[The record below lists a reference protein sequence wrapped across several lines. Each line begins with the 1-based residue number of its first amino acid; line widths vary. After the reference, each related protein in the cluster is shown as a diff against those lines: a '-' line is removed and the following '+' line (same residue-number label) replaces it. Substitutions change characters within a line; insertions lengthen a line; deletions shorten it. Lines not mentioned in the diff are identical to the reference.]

1 MVLSNFV
8 DVGRDN
14 AFDLTDAW
22 VAILESAAK
31 SESVCKELQQRK
43 LALPALRMNYKPKT
57 HELFDQ
63 IVPVATEFSKSL
75 KWQAERQRRTTT
87 ATTGNGIDGFR
98 LVDLLFHLYENIPG
112 LYEHGFSRES
122 VHRLFKPNRLGSRK
136 ASEHHCV
143 IDARV
148 SKKSNSARKMCD
160 GTHFARSQQ
169 KLLQEWFV
177 YHGQVLMSGD
187 DMNIIQ
193 IGRPAVSRYHQQQR
207 FFMAGDGPDHQ
218 THDFPSSHLGL
229 KLGGFMTL
237 HSPAHAQTVR
247 VRRHSV

>member
-1 MVLSNFV
+1 
-8 DVGRDN
+8 
-14 AFDLTDAW
+14 
-22 VAILESAAK
+22 VASGAPEK
-31 SESVCKELQQRK
+31 
-43 LALPALRMNYKPKT
+43 
-57 HELFDQ
+57 
-63 IVPVATEFSKSL
+63 
-75 KWQAERQRRTTT
+75 TT

-112 LYEHGFSRES
+112 LYEHVFSRES

-177 YHGQVLMSGD
+177 YLGQVLMSGD

-193 IGRPAVSRYHQQQR
+193 IGAQP
-207 FFMAGDGPDHQ
+207 FPDII
-218 THDFPSSHLGL
+218 SSQGRSASGAMGL
-229 KLGGFMTL
+229 IATPPG
-237 HSPAHAQTVR
+237 R
-247 VRRHSV
+247 